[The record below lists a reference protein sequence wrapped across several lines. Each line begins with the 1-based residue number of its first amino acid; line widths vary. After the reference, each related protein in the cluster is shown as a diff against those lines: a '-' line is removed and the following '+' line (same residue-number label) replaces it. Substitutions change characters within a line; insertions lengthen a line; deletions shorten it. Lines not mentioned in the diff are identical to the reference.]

1 MSYSTRFFNSATP
14 QISTGKLHS
23 RVIAVASGK
32 GGVGKTNVTINLAL
46 SLARRGIRVAI
57 FDADMGTAN
66 VDLVLGLQPRYHL
79 HHVVTG
85 QKTLMEILVEG
96 PNGLLVIP
104 GASGLPDLAD
114 LPEAQREV
122 LLRTLLTLDGMV
134 DLLLIDT
141 SAGVGRSVVQFIL
154 AAGELLLVTTPEPTA
169 ITDAYALIKVLA
181 GYDIPISINLVV
193 NGEQRRGEGT
203 VTGHKLTAVIEHF
216 LGRHVEL
223 IGVIP
228 YDKSVSEAVRGQSPL
243 LLSYPNAPA
252 ANAINDLSNK
262 LWGGDK
268 PDHVVWGIKSF
279 LNHILSMES
288 VIKPL

>member
-96 PNGLLVIP
+96 PNG
-104 GASGLPDLAD
+104 
-114 LPEAQREV
+114 
-122 LLRTLLTLDGMV
+122 
-134 DLLLIDT
+134 
-141 SAGVGRSVVQFIL
+141 
-154 AAGELLLVTTPEPTA
+154 
-169 ITDAYALIKVLA
+169 
-181 GYDIPISINLVV
+181 
-193 NGEQRRGEGT
+193 
-203 VTGHKLTAVIEHF
+203 
-216 LGRHVEL
+216 
-223 IGVIP
+223 
-228 YDKSVSEAVRGQSPL
+228 
-243 LLSYPNAPA
+243 
-252 ANAINDLSNK
+252 
-262 LWGGDK
+262 
-268 PDHVVWGIKSF
+268 
-279 LNHILSMES
+279 
-288 VIKPL
+288 